1 MEAMP
6 SYCRSLPTLGG
17 DRDSD
22 WCLVPAAPQLDLRT
36 ESRLV
41 RVSSDLLAVS
51 APGSD
56 RCGSVC
62 DSLSR
67 V

>member
-1 MEAMP
+1 MMP
-6 SYCRSLPTLGG
+6 SYCRSLPTLVG
-17 DRDSD
+17 DRDSG

-41 RVSSDLLAVS
+41 RVSSDLAVS

-56 RCGSVC
+56 RCVSCVC
-62 DSLSR
+62 DSLSG